1 MQTTFLDC
9 VQVHYLD
16 NGLKVLIE
24 SNHHAPVVSLQI
36 GIKVGSAMEKKIE
49 AGLSHVLE
57 HMVFKGTTSYKPGE
71 IASLVEANGGELNA
85 YTSFDQ
91 TVYYIN
97 LPKKNWILALR
108 LLKEMMFDATLDPI
122 ELVRELEVILEELK
136 RSKDNPRSVLSEHT
150 FSKAFPGH
158 NYGRPIIG
166 YEKTIKSFTS
176 EVVKDYYQRWY
187 HPSNMVLGIC
197 GDVGV
202 DEALEIVKNIFSYK
216 PINESPVY
224 VPCQTMLPSFSFSL
238 HSSSFESSFMN
249 MTFPIPD
256 IKHPHVPALDLLS
269 RFLGEGET
277 SLLEQNVR
285 KKKELAFSIYSYA
298 YTPKEAGLFFVST
311 NHFSGKTK
319 ELIQAIGIE
328 IETVQ
333 KTLCDPKVLERIR
346 SDLKSSL
353 YYTKETCEGTA
364 RKWMMYETTVGSLN
378 FEKEY
383 LERLDQVTPHDIQH
397 VAKTYLDWK
406 RAQINILHPHKE
418 KIKLTQDILI
428 SLVKKK
434 DRIQKKYKQE
444 QRKDLAKIV
453 FPNGIILLLKPS
465 HRLPLISVKMASMG
479 GLMHENKNTNGIY
492 NLMTSLVDRGTT
504 QKSALQISE
513 ICEEIGGSI
522 NGVSGRDSWGLS
534 ADFLSDKK
542 QSGLDLFLDVFLN
555 PAFERTEVKKEKDL
569 ILEAIRQEDDHPAQ
583 LAFKGFVKT
592 LFPNH
597 SYGMPVIGT
606 KNTVKKINAEALK
619 TLNQR
624 CQKFPFVFSA
634 VGDFNPE
641 EMIAFFEKGLI
652 HLKPSFK
659 KQDHFFSHLP
669 AKPTT
674 TIVHKNK
681 MQSHL
686 VIGFGIPGLKHPD
699 RYPLEVL
706 SNILSGQGGRLFL
719 ELRDRRSMAYTV
731 TSMTSFGLAGGYFA
745 TYIASDPSKLEEA
758 KHAMIIQLIKVCAE
772 PVSEMELNRSKNY
785 IIGNYELDLQKGSAV
800 AASLV
805 YSELYGL
812 GFDAYLHYAEKIEE
826 VTLSDVSRV
835 AKKYLNFKKCITSIV
850 CPKVR

>member
-1 MQTTFLDC
+1 MQTTSLDC

-16 NGLKVLIE
+16 NGLKILIE

-36 GIKVGSAMEKKIE
+36 GIKVGSVMEKNEE

-85 YTSFDQ
+85 YTAFDQ

-108 LLKEMMFDATLDPI
+108 LLKEMMFDAIIDPV
-122 ELVRELEVILEELK
+122 ELSHELEVILEELK

-150 FSKAFPGH
+150 FSKAFPHH

-166 YEKTIKSFTS
+166 YENTIKSFTPGI
-176 EVVKDYYQRWY
+176 VKDYYQRWY
-187 HPSNMVLGIC
+187 HPANMVLGIC
-197 GDVGV
+197 GDVSV
-202 DEALEIVKNIFSYK
+202 DEALETVKNIFSHK
-216 PINESPVY
+216 PIHKSPVY
-224 VPCQTMLPSFSFSL
+224 VPFQSINPPSSFSL
-238 HSSSFESSFMN
+238 HGSPFESSFMN
-249 MTFPIPD
+249 IAFPIPD
-256 IKHPHVPALDLLS
+256 IKHPHVPTLDLLS

-298 YTPKEAGLFFVST
+298 YTPKEAGLFFIST

-319 ELIQAIGIE
+319 ELIKAIGIE

-333 KTLCDPKVLERIR
+333 KNLCDPMVLERMR

-353 YYTKETCEGTA
+353 YYTKETCEGCV
-364 RKWMMYETTVGSLN
+364 RKWMMYETTAGSLN

-383 LERLDQVTPHDIQH
+383 LERLDQVKPHDIQH
-397 VAKTYLDWK
+397 VANTYLNWSK
-406 RAQINILHPHKE
+406 AGINILHPHKE
-418 KIKLTQDILI
+418 KIKLTKDILI
-428 SLVKKK
+428 SLAKKK
-434 DRIQKKYKQE
+434 NRIQKKYKQE
-444 QRKDLAKIV
+444 QRKDLTKIV
-453 FPNGIILLLKPS
+453 FANSITLLLKPS

-479 GLMHENKNTNGIY
+479 GLGYENKNTNGIY
-492 NLMTSLVDRGTT
+492 QLMTSLLDKGTT
-504 QKSALQISE
+504 KKNALQISE

-542 QSGLDLFLDVFLN
+542 QLGLDLFLDVFLN
-555 PAFERTEVKKEKDL
+555 PTFERVEVKKEKDL
-569 ILEAIRQEDDHPAQ
+569 TLEAIRQENDHPAQ
-583 LAFKGFVKT
+583 LAFKGFAKT

-597 SYGMPVIGT
+597 SYGMPAIGT
-606 KNTVKKINAEALK
+606 KNTVQKIDAEALK
-619 TLNQR
+619 ALNKK
-624 CQKFPFVFSA
+624 CQKSPFVFSV

-641 EMIAFFEKGLI
+641 EIISFFEAELM
-652 HLKPSFK
+652 HLKSSFR
-659 KQDHFFSHLP
+659 KQACASVPLP
-669 AKPTT
+669 AKSIT
-674 TIVHKNK
+674 TIVHKDK

-686 VIGFGIPGLKHPD
+686 VIGFGTPGLKHPD
-699 RYPLEVL
+699 RYALEVL
-706 SNILSGQGGRLFL
+706 SNVLSGQGGRLFL
-719 ELRDRRSMAYTV
+719 ELRDRRSLAYTV
-731 TSMTSFGLAGGYFA
+731 TSMTSFGLSGGYFA

-758 KHAMIIQLIKVCAE
+758 QNAMVAQLNKICGE
-772 PVSEMELNRSKNY
+772 SISDSELDRSKNY
-785 IIGNYELDLQKGSAV
+785 IIGNYDLDLQKGSSI

-812 GFDAYLHYAEKIEE
+812 GFDAYLHYAQKIAA
-826 VTLSDVSRV
+826 VTLADISRV
-835 AKKYLNFKKCITSIV
+835 SKKYLNFKKCITSIV
-850 CPKVR
+850 CPET